1 MSQARLSKS
10 LWAEAVA
17 TATYLRNRMVTT
29 ALKNGLTPYQMWSGK
44 KPDLSNIRTFG
55 CIVYS
60 HIPEGERRKLDMKA
74 NKLRFVGYTESTS
87 NYKVW
92 DEVKRRCYVRH
103 DLIFN
108 EGDFGETNDVVEKE
122 VENEESIGTIPTSDN
137 RQREDPSQEE
147 QSSEQQ
153 PLLPQHED
161 SLPQSQ
167 PESSN
172 ETQPEPRRSERSRK
186 PPTRYGRDDFADK
199 ACHFA
204 HQAVKI
210 EEPLT
215 IEEAL
220 SSNYSKE
227 WKEATDAEYAS
238 LLENHTWDLVE
249 LPEGRRAIGCKWVLK
264 LKYDSQGNVDR
275 FKGRL
280 VAQGYSQKHGI
291 DYEETFSP
299 VAHFSS
305 IRTVLAYAVE
315 KRMKI
320 HQMDVVTA
328 FLNGDLTEDIYMQ
341 QPPGYVNKGN
351 ERLVCKL
358 RKSLYGL
365 KQSPRCWN
373 SKFTQH
379 AKRLGFKES
388 GADPCIFTRKRN
400 EKVEIIAIYVDDLI
414 VITETDEEMKHLKQ
428 SLSKEFKMK
437 DLGELHYCLGIHV
450 HRCEDGISLCQTQ
463 YIQKIID
470 KYGLSDA
477 NVVSTPMDPSVKL
490 QKDDGLS
497 KKVDPVRYQSMVG
510 SILHA
515 SRATR
520 PDIANA
526 IAIVSKYNAT
536 PTEAHMTAVKRILRY
551 LKGTISFSLKY
562 TATGQKMKGYT
573 DADWAND
580 LDNRHSTSGNVFL
593 MAGGAIS
600 WLSQKQTTV
609 ALSTSEAEYMALGSA
624 TQEAIWLRRL
634 LSDLNVDIQDPT
646 EIKEDNQGT
655 IAMSKNPVGYKRTKH
670 IDIKYHFVRE
680 AVQEESIHVTY
691 CPTNDMLADILTKPL
706 PKSRFE
712 KLRDGLGLG
721 NYQTT
726 NRGGV

>member
-1 MSQARLSKS
+1 MRHKSEALEKFMEFKATVEKETGKCIKALRSDRGGEYTSDAFTSYLKEHGIRAEFTAAYSPQQNGVAEQINRTLMEAARSMMSQARLSKS
-10 LWAEAVA
+10 FWAEAVA

-122 VENEESIGTIPTSDN
+122 GLEVENEESIGTIPTSDN

-215 IEEAL
+215 IKEAL

-249 LPEGRRAIGCKWVLK
+249 LPEGRATGCKWVLK

-351 ERLVCKL
+351 ERLVCQL

-414 VITETDEEMKHLKQ
+414 VITETDEEMKQ
-428 SLSKEFKMK
+428 
-437 DLGELHYCLGIHV
+437 
-450 HRCEDGISLCQTQ
+450 
-463 YIQKIID
+463 
-470 KYGLSDA
+470 
-477 NVVSTPMDPSVKL
+477 
-490 QKDDGLS
+490 
-497 KKVDPVRYQSMVG
+497 
-510 SILHA
+510 
-515 SRATR
+515 
-520 PDIANA
+520 
-526 IAIVSKYNAT
+526 
-536 PTEAHMTAVKRILRY
+536 RI
-551 LKGTISFSLKY
+551 
-562 TATGQKMKGYT
+562 
-573 DADWAND
+573 
-580 LDNRHSTSGNVFL
+580 
-593 MAGGAIS
+593 
-600 WLSQKQTTV
+600 
-609 ALSTSEAEYMALGSA
+609 
-624 TQEAIWLRRL
+624 
-634 LSDLNVDIQDPT
+634 
-646 EIKEDNQGT
+646 
-655 IAMSKNPVGYKRTKH
+655 
-670 IDIKYHFVRE
+670 
-680 AVQEESIHVTY
+680 
-691 CPTNDMLADILTKPL
+691 
-706 PKSRFE
+706 
-712 KLRDGLGLG
+712 
-721 NYQTT
+721 
-726 NRGGV
+726 